1 MASVSITF
9 TFPQNA
15 FGQREHGQPLRKLK
29 WIRRETGAKFIID
42 LKKVDADGNLTCEWT
57 GINDQCIQARKLM
70 VAAVRKYN
78 AWKRHQPVT
87 ASAGEFAKTEKVRP
101 AATLHRVANVAPALQ
116 NSWNKIRKS
125 PPALT
130 GINTKRDRSPTPDMN
145 GLVWPTLPSPGP
157 VPMPVPLMTAAPTN
171 SFGSYEDPYANIPDD
186 MTDEDYKNMENYL
199 DDFTAEGW
207 RDEDCVQGEIAEQL
221 LEAEIAGTEC
231 DPAPNSPF
239 KVACYYPE
247 ESMYDEKG
255 NLISLYHNYS
265 RRVSWSPEL
274 VRKPMAGAY

>member
-42 LKKVDADGNLTCEWT
+42 LKKIDADGNLICEWT

-78 AWKRHQPVT
+78 AWKRHQPQT
-87 ASAGEFAKTEKVRP
+87 ASADTQTEKVRP
-101 AATLHRVANVAPALQ
+101 AATLQRVANVAPELQ
-116 NSWNKIRKS
+116 NAWNKVRKS

-157 VPMPVPLMTAAPTN
+157 VPMAAPTN
-171 SFGSYEDPYANIPDD
+171 SFGSYEDPHAKISGD
-186 MTDEDYKNMENYL
+186 MTDEDYKNIDNYL

-274 VRKPMAGAY
+274 VRKTAVGAY

>member
-1 MASVSITF
+1 MASASITF

-29 WIRRETGAKFIID
+29 WIRRETGAKFVID
-42 LKKVDADGNLTCEWT
+42 LKKVDAEGQLTCEWT
-57 GINDQCIQARKLM
+57 GSEDQCREARKLM
-70 VAAVRKYN
+70 VAAVRKFN
-78 AWKRHQPVT
+78 AWKRRQPKT
-87 ASAGEFAKTEKVRP
+87 ASVDSQTEKVRP
-101 AATLHRVANVAPALQ
+101 AATLQRVANVAPALQ
-116 NSWNKIRKS
+116 NAWSKVRKA

-130 GINTKRDRSPTPDMN
+130 GLNTKRERSPTPDMN
-145 GLVWPTLPSPGP
+145 GLAWPTLPSPGP
-157 VPMPVPLMTAAPTN
+157 VPMLVPLMMAAPTN
-171 SFGSYEDPYANIPDD
+171 SFGSYNDPYAGIPDD

-207 RDEDCVQGEIAEQL
+207 CDDDCVQGEITEQL
-221 LEAEIAGTEC
+221 LESEIAGTEC

-247 ESMYDEKG
+247 EAMYNEKG
-255 NLISLYHNYS
+255 NLISLYHNYG

-274 VRKPMAGAY
+274 VRKTVVGAY

>member
-1 MASVSITF
+1 MASASITF
-9 TFPQNA
+9 TFPPNA

-29 WIRRETGAKFIID
+29 SIRRETGAKFIID
-42 LKKVDADGNLTCEWT
+42 LKKVDADGNLTCEWS

-78 AWKRHQPVT
+78 AWKRHQPKNASTDDVT
-87 ASAGEFAKTEKVRP
+87 QTEKVRP
-101 AATLHRVANVAPALQ
+101 AATLQRVANVAPELQ
-116 NSWNKIRKS
+116 NAWNKVRKS

-130 GINTKRDRSPTPDMN
+130 GINTKRDRSPTPDTDVMT
-145 GLVWPTLPSPGP
+145 WPTLPTPAP
-157 VPMPVPLMTAAPTN
+157 VPMLVPLMMAAPTD
-171 SFGSYEDPYANIPDD
+171 SFGSYNDPHANISDD

-199 DDFTAEGW
+199 DDFTAQGW
-207 RDEDCVQGEIAEQL
+207 RDEDCVQGEIMEQL
-221 LEAEIAGTEC
+221 LESEIAGTEC

-274 VRKPMAGAY
+274 VRKPMVGAY

>member
-1 MASVSITF
+1 MASASITF
-9 TFPQNA
+9 TFPHNA

-42 LKKVDADGNLTCEWT
+42 LKKVDADGNLTCEWS

-78 AWKRHQPVT
+78 AWKRHQPEN
-87 ASAGEFAKTEKVRP
+87 ASTDEVAQTEKVRP
-101 AATLHRVANVAPALQ
+101 AATLHRVANVAPSLQ
-116 NSWNKIRKS
+116 NAWNKVRKS

-130 GINTKRDRSPTPDMN
+130 GINTKRDRSPTPDMD
-145 GLVWPTLPSPGP
+145 VMTWPTLPTPTP
-157 VPMPVPLMTAAPTN
+157 VPVSVPLMMAAPTD
-171 SFGSYEDPYANIPDD
+171 SFGSYNDPYAGIPDD
-186 MTDEDYKNMENYL
+186 MTDTDYKNMEDYL
-199 DDFTAEGW
+199 TDFTAQGW
-207 RDEDCVQGEIAEQL
+207 RDEDCVQGEIMEQL
-221 LEAEIAGTEC
+221 LESEIAGTEC

-274 VRKPMAGAY
+274 VRKPMVGAY

>member
-1 MASVSITF
+1 MASASITF
-9 TFPQNA
+9 TFPHNA

-29 WIRRETGAKFIID
+29 SIRRETGAKFIID
-42 LKKVDADGNLTCEWT
+42 LKKVDADGNLTCEWS
-57 GINDQCIQARKLM
+57 GINDQCLQARKLM

-78 AWKRHQPVT
+78 AWKRHQPQT
-87 ASAGEFAKTEKVRP
+87 AFADTQAEKVRP
-101 AATLHRVANVAPALQ
+101 AATLQRVANVAPELQ
-116 NSWNKIRKS
+116 NAWNKVRKS
-125 PPALT
+125 PPALN

-157 VPMPVPLMTAAPTN
+157 VPMLVPLMMAPPTD
-171 SFGSYEDPYANIPDD
+171 SFGSYNDPHANIQDD

-207 RDEDCVQGEIAEQL
+207 RDENCVQGEIAEQL

-255 NLISLYHNYS
+255 NLISLYHNYT

-274 VRKPMAGAY
+274 VRKTAVGAY

>member
-1 MASVSITF
+1 MASASITF
-9 TFPQNA
+9 TFPENA

-29 WIRRETGAKFIID
+29 SIRRETGAKFIID
-42 LKKVDADGNLTCEWT
+42 LKKVDADGNLTCEWS
-57 GINDQCIQARKLM
+57 GINDQCLQARKLM

-78 AWKRHQPVT
+78 AWKRHQPT
-87 ASAGEFAKTEKVRP
+87 NTSTDDATQTEKVRP
-101 AATLHRVANVAPALQ
+101 AATLQRVANVAPELQ
-116 NSWNKIRKS
+116 NAWNKVRKS

-130 GINTKRDRSPTPDMN
+130 GINTKRDRSPTPDTDVMT
-145 GLVWPTLPSPGP
+145 WPTLPTPAP
-157 VPMPVPLMTAAPTN
+157 VPMLVPLMMAAPTN
-171 SFGSYEDPYANIPDD
+171 TFGSYDDRYANIPDD

-199 DDFTAEGW
+199 DDFTAQGW

-221 LEAEIAGTEC
+221 LESEIAGTEC

-274 VRKPMAGAY
+274 VRKPMVGAY